1 MTSENS
7 PDANVLVPIVE
18 EEAHVGKQRVVTGKV
33 RVGTKLELVN
43 EIASASLE
51 EQQVTVT
58 RVPVNKTVTEVPQIR
73 THGEVTIIPV
83 VEEIMVIEKRLVL
96 KEELHIHRHVTTEQV
111 DVPVTLKK
119 QRAVIERVEVEPH
132 SQEHHRDGHD

>member
-1 MTSENS
+1 M
-7 PDANVLVPIVE
+7 
-18 EEAHVGKQRVVTGKV
+18 
-33 RVGTKLELVN
+33 GTELELVN

-58 RVPVNKTVTEVPQIR
+58 RVPVNKTLTEVPQIR
-73 THGEVTIIPV
+73 TDGEVTIIPV
-83 VEEIMVIEKRLVL
+83 VEEILVTEKRLVL

-111 DVPVTLKK
+111 EVPVTLKK